1 MAPSGRTTTASTRT
15 TSKTT
20 TTTRRTRQQRR
31 TTATTTNFKKKQH
44 NAKSNNKKQQEQV
57 LVPTVLPSSCS
68 SSSISSQDS
77 SNSKEVDNNMHG
89 SAEVIDVVCN
99 SNTNSPCS
107 TPKGQKFR
115 IPEISTCPPAPK
127 KPRVLS
133 NCSLRVIANG
143 VALEAC
149 VQAQNEGW
157 DLGCEV
163 NEIILEVSKWSPI
176 SCCLR
181 SMEVNNKKKN

>member
-1 MAPSGRTTTASTRT
+1 MGKKMAPSGRTTTASTRT

-44 NAKSNNKKQQEQV
+44 NTKSNNKKQQEQV

-133 NCSLRVIANG
+133 NCSLRRSPLSFFAPPDLEHFFF
-143 VALEAC
+143 VALR
-149 VQAQNEGW
+149 
-157 DLGCEV
+157 D
-163 NEIILEVSKWSPI
+163 VS
-176 SCCLR
+176 
-181 SMEVNNKKKN
+181 V